1 MWAIFQLASSV
12 ETITGQKER
21 RPNDAKN
28 AINKQLRGV
37 NNPFFLFRERLM
49 RQGDGC
55 ETYMI
60 LRNGDWLVQLKIVS
74 YEMKDDDV
82 ATVDSA
88 VRERCEKEFEKWRLV
103 RTRKTMFSKMH

>member
-1 MWAIFQLASSV
+1 
-12 ETITGQKER
+12 
-21 RPNDAKN
+21 
-28 AINKQLRGV
+28 
-37 NNPFFLFRERLM
+37 M

-103 RTRKTMFSKMH
+103 RTRKNNVFKDAIVVKGLGFKHHGNHPCKWFSLW

>member
-1 MWAIFQLASSV
+1 
-12 ETITGQKER
+12 
-21 RPNDAKN
+21 
-28 AINKQLRGV
+28 
-37 NNPFFLFRERLM
+37 M

-88 VRERCEKEFEKWRLV
+88 VRERCEKEFEKWRQVCL
-103 RTRKTMFSKMH
+103 RRDMLKRDRQSPCGLRISLA